1 MRFAE
6 LVKED
11 RRLVILRVLSKVPAG
26 RANHIVLCAALRP
39 LGHDVSL
46 ERVQVD
52 LEWLAGNRLVTVE
65 DLEATVT
72 VATITPRGV
81 DVAAGREIV
90 PGVKEPV
97 KGLD

>member
-6 LVKED
+6 YVRED
-11 RRLVILRVLSKVPAG
+11 RLLVILRVLSKVPAG

-46 ERVQVD
+46 ERMQRD
-52 LEWLAGNRLVTVE
+52 LEWLAEKRLVTVE

-72 VATITPRGV
+72 VATITPYGV
-81 DVAAGREIV
+81 DVAAGRESV
-90 PGVKEPV
+90 RGVKEPV
-97 KGLD
+97 KGMD

>member
-1 MRFAE
+1 MRFRDHI
-6 LVKED
+6 KED
-11 RRLVILRVLSKVPAG
+11 RRLVILRILSKVPAG

-46 ERVQVD
+46 ERMQKD
-52 LEWLAGNRLVTVE
+52 LEWLAENRLITVE

-81 DVAAGREIV
+81 DVAAGREVV

>member
-6 LVKED
+6 YVRED
-11 RRLVILRVLSKVPAG
+11 RLLVILRVLSKVPAG

-46 ERVQVD
+46 ERMQRD
-52 LEWLAGNRLVTVE
+52 LEWLAEKRLVTVE

-72 VATITPRGV
+72 VATITPHGV
-81 DVAAGREIV
+81 DVAAGREV
-90 PGVKEPV
+90 VRGVKEPV
-97 KGLD
+97 KGMD